1 MEYKYV
7 TTPSHTFSKILS
19 HIQKGAEEN
28 TKNKS
33 MPSSC
38 IVIDGLTKISDSD
51 LKSFELTPFEHIL
64 RKSALVTI
72 IVIDDLDEN

>member
-19 HIQKGAEEN
+19 HIQRGAEEN
-28 TKNKS
+28 IKNKS

-38 IVIDGLTKISDSD
+38 IVIDGLTKINDSD

-64 RKSALVTI
+64 RKARLSL
-72 IVIDDLDEN
+72 LS

>member
-38 IVIDGLTKISDSD
+38 IVIDGLTK
-51 LKSFELTPFEHIL
+51 
-64 RKSALVTI
+64 SAI
-72 IVIDDLDEN
+72 AI

>member
-28 TKNKS
+28 NQEQ
-33 MPSSC
+33 
-38 IVIDGLTKISDSD
+38 ID
-51 LKSFELTPFEHIL
+51 
-64 RKSALVTI
+64 ALF
-72 IVIDDLDEN
+72 LPLS